1 MEENKKPRT
10 LEEAL
15 AQLNQILEK
24 LEREE
29 STLEESFA
37 SYQEGLEL
45 VKFANAQIDT
55 IEKKCILVD
64 EDGDLHEF

>member
-1 MEENKKPRT
+1 MAENKPKT

-15 AQLNQILEK
+15 DKLNGVLDKLEK
-24 LEREE
+24 EE

-37 SYQEGLEL
+37 LYQQGLEL
-45 VKFANAQIDT
+45 VRFANAQIDT

-64 EDGDLHEF
+64 EDGGTHAF

>member
-1 MEENKKPRT
+1 MAENKPKT

-15 AQLNQILEK
+15 DKLNGVLDKLEK
-24 LEREE
+24 EE

-37 SYQEGLEL
+37 LYQQGLEL
-45 VKFANAQIDT
+45 VRFANAQIDT

-64 EDGDLHEF
+64 EDGGTHVF